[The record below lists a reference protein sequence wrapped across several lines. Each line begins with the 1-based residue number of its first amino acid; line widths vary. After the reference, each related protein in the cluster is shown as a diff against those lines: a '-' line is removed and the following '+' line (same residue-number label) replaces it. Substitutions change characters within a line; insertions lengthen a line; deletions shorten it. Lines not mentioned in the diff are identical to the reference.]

1 MMLVANQDRN
11 HLTSDSCLSG
21 REGLL
26 PRNNRGGGRA
36 AQARGPGQK
45 EDDNRI
51 LVAHPVSLSRPR
63 MPEALSIT
71 PRLTCNFYPATCE
84 TQPA

>member
-1 MMLVANQDRN
+1 MLAANQDRN

-26 PRNNRGGGRA
+26 PRDDRGGGRA

-63 MPEALSIT
+63 MHARGIINHSKANVQFLPSHL
-71 PRLTCNFYPATCE
+71 
-84 TQPA
+84 

>member
-1 MMLVANQDRN
+1 MMFGANQDRN

-26 PRNNRGGGRA
+26 PRNDRGGGRA

-45 EDDNRI
+45 EDDYRI
-51 LVAHPVSLSRPR
+51 LVARSR
-63 MPEALSIT
+63 ALDPGPDARGIINHSKANVQFL
-71 PRLTCNFYPATCE
+71 PSHL
-84 TQPA
+84 